1 MVPIA
6 LSEPQLFDIDIR
18 EEDNIY
24 MGNINTFALV
34 KSKAGVSHRERSS
47 RRNKNNTRLVLLP
60 YFGSFAGQWVTCE
73 IDRGCK
79 TTQLTMIQIKVDGKL
94 ICHLHCNTK
103 CNSIRDVCILKV
115 HEAQD
120 ETSGILPTP
129 PSLSFL
135 CERQIILCG
144 SVSGLPL
151 TVDNKINSTSKQD
164 IFVRIWPRELAQ
176 HVSCVSSSTE
186 SVLKLRVPMR
196 ISLSELEWVVCAKLR
211 LPNPPGVIFY
221 KPDGIRQLFSTCPV
235 LSDQTELDCFVRK
248 AAPHPRDTCVRMG
261 AKCRV
266 LPVSVIGK
274 GIEEVPVQSDM
285 TLLQFETAVVRQFG
299 LFSHS
304 FLFFPFFL
312 SLMDQIGLKMFC
324 SATRKN
330 LVSFIDPSARK
341 FPTNMIPHMNL
352 NYKYLP
358 IYQKSIS
365 ELGLLSLDEPI
376 FCFDVTGPTI
386 PLSFRAAGS
395 DYSDSSGAS
404 SNHSFSTSAS
414 SIFVQYSVENRV
426 VSINNEW
433 TGDTLLKYI
442 TTLSGFSYRR
452 LVVDDRSIPLDAV
465 IGPYVKR
472 EWVVKGSKGQF
483 VLSPN
488 VLHAVL

>member
-1 MVPIA
+1 MASCFSFVRHQRDRYESRAVAPIA
-6 LSEPQLFDIDIR
+6 LSEP
-18 EEDNIY
+18 NIHI
-24 MGNINTFALV
+24 GNIDTFALV
-34 KSKAGVSHRERSS
+34 KSMAGVSHRERPSH
-47 RRNKNNTRLVLLP
+47 RNKNNTGFVIYP
-60 YFGSFAGQWVTCE
+60 YFGRFAGQWVTCE
-73 IDRGCK
+73 IDQGCK
-79 TTQLTMIQIKVDGKL
+79 TTQLPRIQIKVDGKL
-94 ICHLHCNTK
+94 ICSSYYTK
-103 CNSIRDVCILKV
+103 RDSFRDDCILKV

-144 SVSGLPL
+144 SVPGLPVPL
-151 TVDNKINSTSKQD
+151 TVANKIHSTSKQD

-176 HVSCVSSSTE
+176 HVSCVSSFTE

-221 KPDGIRQLFSTCPV
+221 KPDGIRQLFSRCPV

-248 AAPHPRDTCVRMG
+248 AAPHPRDACVRMG
-261 AKCRV
+261 VECRV

-312 SLMDQIGLKMFC
+312 SLMNRIGLKMFC
-324 SATRKN
+324 SATRKSA
-330 LVSFIDPSARK
+330 VSLINPSTHK
-341 FPTNMIPHMNL
+341 FPTYMIPGMNL
-352 NYKYLP
+352 NYKCLP
-358 IYQKSIS
+358 FYQKSIC

-386 PLSFRAAGS
+386 PLSFRAMG
-395 DYSDSSGAS
+395 
-404 SNHSFSTSAS
+404 STSDRS
-414 SIFVQYSVENRV
+414 YLVQYSVENRV
-426 VSINNEW
+426 VSINSEW

-442 TTLSGFSYRR
+442 TTLSGLFYRR